1 METHSLCKLSRQQ
14 IVFIY
19 NTTAIRKIHL
29 YIRRE
34 TIIMERGET
43 SRVDRQWP
51 SKHLTMMSVVGKKM
65 TSCDR
70 KNKLK
75 KGEGSSLQNKT

>member
-1 METHSLCKLSRQQ
+1 
-14 IVFIY
+14 
-19 NTTAIRKIHL
+19 
-29 YIRRE
+29 
-34 TIIMERGET
+34 MERGET

-51 SKHLTMMSVVGKKM
+51 SEHLTMMSVVEKM